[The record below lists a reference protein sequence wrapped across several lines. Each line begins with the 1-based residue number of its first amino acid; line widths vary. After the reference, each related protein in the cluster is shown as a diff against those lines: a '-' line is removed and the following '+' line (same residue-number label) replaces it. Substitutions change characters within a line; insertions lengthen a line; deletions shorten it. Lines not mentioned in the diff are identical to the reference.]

1 MVEAVDEGDGS
12 FLGDFGF
19 DVASNR
25 SGAQHTEVLSLE
37 TAVLVCLDGCDQQ
50 VVPGWDF
57 IYF

>member
-12 FLGDFGF
+12 LLGDFGF
-19 DVASNR
+19 DVASDG
-25 SGAQHTEVLSLE
+25 SGAQHAEVLSLE

-50 VVPGWDF
+50 VVPAWGF